1 MYKDLEFEFPHKKY
15 VSDLK
20 ANLLNDIKNEE
31 KKFEEFEK
39 KQLWELKQREEE
51 ERRRR
56 VMTYERFFDLPLNS
70 NADKVDASIEE
81 IRRRTLSIKKAY
93 TFEEWVKMK
102 STEKLFD
109 QDLVNEQYH
118 YYETMGE
125 KEERLRKMWI
135 ESKTNRVQSSI
146 GIIRP

>member
-1 MYKDLEFEFPHKKY
+1 M
-15 VSDLK
+15 
-20 ANLLNDIKNEE
+20 
-31 KKFEEFEK
+31 
-39 KQLWELKQREEE
+39 

-146 GIIRP
+146 GIFRP